1 MKILQGSRVL
11 IYQIADAVFKTS
23 NISPCIIE
31 LGVLDGANAE
41 VINQIMAP
49 KELVLIDAWST
60 SSFNDY
66 ETNNDHR
73 TWVNDMS
80 EYAGYFQG
88 SPKEQATFDQLYQKT
103 IDRFEGKPNVR
114 VIKGNSRA
122 AMQAIAKFR
131 PEKFDLIYV
140 DAGHQY
146 ETVLD
151 DLMDYSEL
159 LKDDGF
165 FQLNDCCHSPDGL
178 KLNLGVL
185 EATIKFCK
193 IKDFLPVLV
202 CNTDWTDVLLVKKK
216 SPMVDLIDQI
226 VLNNT
231 LAFVEIPPQLLGALT
246 VRYGKTRNLSFT

>member
-1 MKILQGSRVL
+1 MKILQGNRVL
-11 IYQIADAVFKTS
+11 IYQIADAAFKTS
-23 NISPCIIE
+23 NISPSIIE

-41 VINQIMAP
+41 VINQILSP
-49 KELVLIDAWST
+49 KELVLIDGWST
-60 SSFNDY
+60 DSFKDY

-73 TWVNDMS
+73 SWVNDMT
-80 EYAGYFQG
+80 EYSGYFQG
-88 SPKEQATFDQLYQKT
+88 SPKEQSTFDQLYKKT
-103 IDRFEGKPNVR
+103 IDRFEGKQNVR
-114 VIKGNSRA
+114 VIKGSSRS
-122 AMQAIAKFR
+122 AMQALAKLR

-165 FQLNDCCHSPDGL
+165 FQMNDCCHSPDGL

-193 IKDFLPVLV
+193 IKDFVPVLV
-202 CNTDWTDVLLVKKK
+202 CNTDWTDVLLVKKN
-216 SPMVDLIDQI
+216 SRMIDVVDQI
-226 VLNNT
+226 VMNNA
-231 LAFVEIPPQLLGALT
+231 LAFVEIPHQLLGALT
-246 VRYGKTRNLSFT
+246 VRYGKTRNLSFI